1 MKRLFAVILGLLILC
16 GCDKAPATSSEDSSA
31 DVSPNDISSS
41 EVSSTE
47 DSIAENL
54 PTSLRFM
61 TYNIEAE
68 WISGRSAY
76 QRMPH
81 FENVINTLSPD
92 VVAIQEGCKAW
103 SANLFDTTRDFIFDY
118 NVIHAQTQ
126 VTTDHHLTML
136 YICYKRDKYELL
148 DEGTERFTN
157 YEGMKNKPTMGFGAV
172 WIKLCDKQTGDTFI
186 CISTHWHHHD
196 NSEEWSNEARYHQAK
211 SMTSLVTRLEQ
222 EHGCPVIAGSDFNTM
237 SVADYGEY
245 IKKTAGHGLIFQ
257 DFGDKYA
264 MVPFESAG
272 YSSLKFIEG
281 VKTEGF
287 IADCTSIDNIY
298 ARPEKV
304 TASAICTH
312 VDEDTKVASDHY
324 PVYADIILK

>member
-1 MKRLFAVILGLLILC
+1 MKKLFAVILGLLILC
-16 GCDKAPATSSEDSSA
+16 GCDETPATTSSDLSAEPSS
-31 DVSPNDISSS
+31 SDISSIDA
-41 EVSSTE
+41 SSTE
-47 DSIAENL
+47 DYSAQDL

-61 TYNIEAE
+61 TYNVEAE

-81 FENVINTLSPD
+81 FQNVIDTLSPD
-92 VVAIQEGCKAW
+92 VIAIQEGCKAW
-103 SANLFDTTRDFIFDY
+103 SANFFDTSRSFIFDY

-136 YICYKRDKYELL
+136 YIAYKRDRYELL

-172 WIKLCDKQTGDTFI
+172 WIKLRDKQTGDEFI

-196 NSEEWSNEARYHQAK
+196 NSEEWSNEARYYQAK
-211 SMTSLVTRLEQ
+211 GMTALVTRLEQ
-222 EHGCPVIAGSDFNTM
+222 EHDCPVIVGGDFNTL
-237 SVADYGEY
+237 SVTDYANY
-245 IKKTAGHGLIFQ
+245 IVEMANYGLEFE

-264 MVPFESAG
+264 MVPFENAG
-272 YSSLKFIEG
+272 YSSLKFVEG

-287 IADCTSIDNIY
+287 IAANNSIDNIY
-298 ARPEKV
+298 ARLNKV
-304 TASAICTH
+304 TATTICTH
-312 VDEDTKVASDHY
+312 VDEDTKAASDHY
-324 PVYADIILK
+324 PVYADLILK